1 MLEPDVCWYY
11 YVYLVS
17 QTITMHFKVLLHTRG
32 QTCGKHVVYGC
43 QFFLCELFYISKTE
57 VFASCCSFYSTQL
70 SDTVMQEV
78 CFNFETNEIE

>member
-43 QFFLCELFYISKTE
+43 QFFICEFHQMEQYFFQGHLKNN
-57 VFASCCSFYSTQL
+57 L
-70 SDTVMQEV
+70 DTHLGTDDTKMVV
-78 CFNFETNEIE
+78 